1 MGITEELCQYVSFKD
16 KVLYTILV
24 HDHTIEELID
34 IVKKKLENINKRIS
48 NSFKKK
54 LINDKIYSFI
64 NYLESVQNQTD
75 KINSVFLINDK
86 INRIDM
92 SLSEKSFCKNWNI
105 SNFIFEFDEEFK
117 IDYLSELLSTK
128 MIKCV
133 FKFDKSS
140 YSVIHLDST
149 KSKVVENHSSLD
161 EDSIIKFINQH
172 KPVAIYGLCSI
183 LKKLSHLESKNLSV
197 INKQMSN
204 NDVLE
209 LIKVKN
215 IEFNQELFKTEF
227 LDNINNPALLDKL
240 IFGKKDISEAINNF
254 LIKKLFINP
263 KLYKILK
270 DNADSSTLNFEIIIV
285 QSLKSGDLGQTLNK
299 NYNGMV
305 GIKYY

>member
-1 MGITEELCQYVSFKD
+1 MGIIEELCQYVSYKD

-24 HDHTIEELID
+24 HDHTNEELID
-34 IVKKKLENINKRIS
+34 IVKKKLENINKKIS

-64 NYLESVQNQTD
+64 NYLESAMNRTD
-75 KINSVFLINDK
+75 KVNSIFLINDK

-92 SLSEKSFCKNWNI
+92 SSSEKSFCKNWNI
-105 SNFIFEFDEEFK
+105 SRFIFEFDEEFK
-117 IDYLSELLSTK
+117 IDYLMELLSIK
-128 MIKCV
+128 MVKCV

-140 YSVIHLDST
+140 YSVVHLDST

-161 EDSIIKFINQH
+161 EDSITRYINQH

-197 INKQMSN
+197 INRHMSN
-204 NDVLE
+204 DEILE
-209 LIKVKN
+209 LIRVKN

-227 LDNINNPALLDKL
+227 LDNVNNPALLDKL

-263 KLYKILK
+263 KLYKVLK
-270 DNADSSTLNFEIIIV
+270 EHADSSTLNFEIVIV
-285 QSLKSGDLGQTLNK
+285 QSLKTGDFGQVLNK

>member
-1 MGITEELCQYVSFKD
+1 MGITEDLCQYVSFKD

-24 HDHTIEELID
+24 HDHTIEEFID
-34 IVKKKLENINKRIS
+34 IVKKKLENINKKIS

-54 LINDKIYSFI
+54 LINDKIYNFI
-64 NYLESVQNQTD
+64 NYLESLPNPTN

-86 INRIDM
+86 INRIN
-92 SLSEKSFCKNWNI
+92 LSSSEESFCKNWNI
-105 SNFIFEFDEEFK
+105 SKFIFEFDEEFK

-149 KSKVVENHSSLD
+149 KSKIVENHSSLD
-161 EDSIIKFINQH
+161 EDSITKYISQH

-197 INKQMSN
+197 INKMMSN

-263 KLYKILK
+263 KLYKNLK

>member
-1 MGITEELCQYVSFKD
+1 MSIIKELCQYVSCKD
-16 KVLYTILV
+16 KILYTILV
-24 HDHTIEELID
+24 HDHTNEELID
-34 IVKKKLENINKRIS
+34 IVKKKLENINKKIS

-64 NYLESVQNQTD
+64 NYLESEMNRSEKV
-75 KINSVFLINDK
+75 NSIFLINDK

-105 SNFIFEFDEEFK
+105 SKFTFEFDEEFK
-117 IDYLSELLSTK
+117 IDYLMELLSTK

-140 YSVIHLDST
+140 YSVVHLDST
-149 KSKVVENHSSLD
+149 KSKVIENHSSLN
-161 EDSIIKFINQH
+161 EDSIITYINQH
-172 KPVAIYGLCSI
+172 KPVVIYGMCSI
-183 LKKLSHLESKNLSV
+183 LKKLSHLESKNLS
-197 INKQMSN
+197 ILNRHMT
-204 NDVLE
+204 NDEILE
-209 LIKVKN
+209 FIRIKN
-215 IEFNQELFKTEF
+215 IEFNQEVFKTEF

-240 IFGKKDISEAINNF
+240 IFGKKNISEAINNF

-270 DNADSSTLNFEIIIV
+270 NNADSSTLNFEIIIV
-285 QSLKSGDLGQTLNK
+285 QSLKSGDFGHDLNK

>member
-24 HDHTIEELID
+24 HEHTIEELIN
-34 IVKKKLENINKRIS
+34 IVKKKLENINKKINS
-48 NSFKKK
+48 SFKKK

-64 NYLESVQNQTD
+64 NYLESVPNQTN
-75 KINSVFLINDK
+75 KINSVFLINEK
-86 INRIDM
+86 INRID
-92 SLSEKSFCKNWNI
+92 LSPSEVSFCKIWNI

-161 EDSIIKFINQH
+161 EDSIIKYISQH
-172 KPVAIYGLCSI
+172 KPVAIYGLCPI

-204 NDVLE
+204 NEVLE

-227 LDNINNPALLDKL
+227 LDNINNPVLLDKL

>member
-48 NSFKKK
+48 SSFKKK

-161 EDSIIKFINQH
+161 EDSITKFINQH
-172 KPVAIYGLCSI
+172 KPVAIYGLCPI

>member
-1 MGITEELCQYVSFKD
+1 
-16 KVLYTILV
+16 
-24 HDHTIEELID
+24 
-34 IVKKKLENINKRIS
+34 
-48 NSFKKK
+48 
-54 LINDKIYSFI
+54 
-64 NYLESVQNQTD
+64 
-75 KINSVFLINDK
+75 
-86 INRIDM
+86 M